1 MLALMEYRNLGRSGL
16 KVSKMALGTNAFG
29 TRTDEAAGIAIVH
42 AALDAGINLVDTAD
56 MYGDG
61 ESERIVGKAIRD
73 RRSRVVLATK
83 GGWRVGEGPNDAGSS
98 RQHILDAVDASLKRL
113 GTDYID
119 LYQMHRWDGET
130 PLEETLETLNDLV
143 RWGKVRYIGCS
154 NYAAWQI
161 VKAVGIQERRG
172 FARYISHQP
181 EYSPVN
187 RAIEREVIPASLSE
201 GLGQIVYFPL
211 AGGLFTGKYRRGEAA
226 PAGSRAAVQG
236 EHFTHRWFT
245 DRNFDLV
252 DRLSGIAQEAGISL
266 PHLVLAWV
274 MARPGVTAAIV
285 GASRAEQ
292 VQANVAVCDVVLPP
306 EVIQQV
312 DAASADFI

>member
-1 MLALMEYRNLGRSGL
+1 MEYRNLGRSGL

-29 TRTDEAAGIAIVH
+29 TRTGEAEGIAIVH

-56 MYGDG
+56 MYGNG

-83 GGWRVGEGPNDAGSS
+83 GSWRVGDGPNDAGSS

-119 LYQMHRWDGET
+119 LYQMHRWDPDT

-181 EYSPVN
+181 EYSPAN
-187 RAIEREVIPASLSE
+187 RAIEREVIPASLAE

-211 AGGLFTGKYRRGEAA
+211 AGGLFTGKYRRGDAA
-226 PAGSRAAVQG
+226 PVGSRAAFQG
-236 EHFTHRWFT
+236 ERFTGRWFT

-252 DRLSGIAQEAGISL
+252 ERLTGIAQEAAVSL

-274 MARPGVTAAIV
+274 MAKPGVASAIV
-285 GASRAEQ
+285 GASRVEQ
-292 VQANVAVCDVVLPP
+292 VQANAAACDVALPP
-306 EVIQQV
+306 EIIQRV
-312 DAASADFI
+312 DEASADFV

>member
-1 MLALMEYRNLGRSGL
+1 MEYRNLGRSGL

-29 TRTDEAAGIAIVH
+29 TRTSEAEGIAIVH

-83 GGWRVGEGPNDAGSS
+83 GSWRVGDGPNDAGSS

-119 LYQMHRWDGET
+119 LYQMHRWDPET

-181 EYSPVN
+181 EYSPAN

-211 AGGLFTGKYRRGEAA
+211 AGGLFTGKYRRGAAA
-226 PAGSRAAVQG
+226 PAGSRAAFQG
-236 EHFTHRWFT
+236 ERFTSRWFT

-252 DRLSGIAQEAGISL
+252 ERLTGIAQEGGVSL

-274 MARPGVTAAIV
+274 MAKPGVTAAIV
-285 GASRAEQ
+285 GASRVEQ
-292 VQANVAVCDVVLPP
+292 VQANAAACDVVLPP
-306 EVIQQV
+306 EIMQRV
-312 DAASADFI
+312 DEASADFV

>member
-1 MLALMEYRNLGRSGL
+1 MEYRNLGRSGL

-29 TRTDEAAGIAIVH
+29 TRTGEAEGIAIVH

-56 MYGDG
+56 MYGNG

-83 GGWRVGEGPNDAGSS
+83 GSWRVGDGPNDAGSS

-119 LYQMHRWDGET
+119 LYQMHRWDPDT

-181 EYSPVN
+181 EYSPAN
-187 RAIEREVIPASLSE
+187 RTIEREVIPASLAE

-211 AGGLFTGKYRRGEAA
+211 AGGLFTGKYRRAEAA
-226 PAGSRAAVQG
+226 PVGSRAAFQG
-236 EHFTHRWFT
+236 ERFTGRWFT

-252 DRLSGIAQEAGISL
+252 ERLTGIAQEAAVSL

-274 MARPGVTAAIV
+274 MAKPGVTSAIV
-285 GASRAEQ
+285 GASRVEQ
-292 VQANVAVCDVVLPP
+292 VQANAAACDVALPP
-306 EVIQQV
+306 EIIQRV
-312 DAASADFI
+312 DEASADFV